1 MTAAVYIHVKYKI
14 PDLPLA
20 AEHFGNGKRVSRRA
34 VACGGGFCDQGDTGW
49 YWTTAGKLKLARDG
63 RERRVLEP
71 RSWSI
76 RSRGGCSGSRKNG
89 FRGARWLGAVVFA
102 SWVIP
107 GGTGRLLISSNS
119 HAVAVSVAF

>member
-1 MTAAVYIHVKYKI
+1 MTAAVYIHVTTSSKYKI

-34 VACGGGFCDQGDTGW
+34 VACGGGCFDQGDTGW
-49 YWTTAGKLKLARDG
+49 YWTTDGKLKLARDG

-76 RSRGGCSGSRKNG
+76 RSRGDAGCCSGSRKTSFEAHG
-89 FRGARWLGAVVFA
+89 GLERWFFRAG
-102 SWVIP
+102 
-107 GGTGRLLISSNS
+107 
-119 HAVAVSVAF
+119 